1 MFRNLTIAIMMF
13 FALATLAA
21 CEKSGGGGINPNL
34 NEGLAGGPC
43 FADGT
48 CNAGL
53 VCNAGTKICESAS
66 APVDQTFKSISY
78 ESGAVSPV
86 APQEKI
92 TIDSSKAIS
101 GVISY
106 WSDEKEGCSDS
117 ATVSGADFAQL
128 VTLLKK
134 VDLATYVEPE
144 CENVIVGVGRAL
156 TFIGVDDRINAIGF
170 QCDLEATV
178 QSIID
183 EIFTLSEKYLT
194 LDCVS
199 N

>member
-1 MFRNLTIAIMMF
+1 MVRNLTIALMVLT
-13 FALATLAA
+13 LATFAA
-21 CEKSGGGGINPNL
+21 CEKGGGGGINPNL

-48 CNAGL
+48 CNEGL
-53 VCNAGTKICESAS
+53 VCNAGTTICESAS

-86 APQEKI
+86 APQAKI

-117 ATVSGADFAQL
+117 ATVSDADFAQL

-144 CENVIVGVGRAL
+144 CDYELVGVGRSL
-156 TFIGVDDRINAIGF
+156 TFTGVDDKSNAIAF

-183 EIFTLSEKYLT
+183 KIFALSEKYLK
-194 LDCVS
+194 LDCAS
-199 N
+199 Y